1 VTAPVTMA
9 GTRNARYR
17 SMTWVW
23 RALALALGLVTLFPV
38 YWMVQS
44 AFEPNSEITSLT
56 PSYFPVHFTLHNFAD
71 AVNHTAGVGQSYFWD
86 DARNSVFVV
95 GTATV
100 VTLVF
105 AFLAAAAISRFRL
118 IGTTAFLVMILV
130 VQMVPGTAMIIP
142 TFLFL
147 NQLHLTD
154 NYLGLILVYS
164 ASTLPFTVWALK
176 GFVRG
181 VPFELEEA
189 AMVDGASRLGA
200 FVRILLP
207 LVLPGLVASG
217 IFAFITAWNDFLVA
231 DVLMQQNNHQTLP
244 VWLFSFTT
252 NTGTDYGGLM
262 AGCTIMAI
270 PVVVFFLIVQ
280 RRVVSG
286 LTAGAVRE

>member
-1 VTAPVTMA
+1 MTAPVTMA

-17 SMTWVW
+17 SMTRVW
-23 RALALALGLVTLFPV
+23 QALGLAIGLIVLFPV

-56 PSYFPVHFTLHNFAD
+56 PSYFPVHFTLHNFSD
-71 AVNHTAGVGQSYFWD
+71 AVNHTAGAGQAYFWD
-86 DARNSVFVV
+86 DARNSIFVV

-118 IGTTAFLVMILV
+118 VGTTAFLVMILV
-130 VQMVPGTAMIIP
+130 IQMVPGTALIIP

-147 NQLHLTD
+147 DQLHLTD
-154 NYLGLILVYS
+154 NYLGLILAYS

-189 AMVDGASRLGA
+189 AMVDGASRFGA

-231 DVLMQQNNHQTLP
+231 DVIMQQNNHQTLP

-252 NTGTDYGGLM
+252 NTGTDFGGLM
-262 AGCTIMAI
+262 AGCTIMAV